1 MASIHFLPSQQNR
14 ARLALN
20 SAAIN
25 STSMPEQLKTAHA
38 NSTDVDSRPAAST
51 AVFQLTDSKA
61 RRYEQLVQHYHADL
75 YRYGYWLCKD
85 ADIAQDLVQD
95 TFLRAWKHLDSLLD
109 PAAAK
114 AWLVTILRRENAR
127 RFERKQFDYDDGA
140 EQDNLADTK
149 QSSAEQ
155 DCDNDLLRKRM
166 ATLPEEYREPL
177 VLQALGGFSS
187 DEIAKLL
194 QLNVNTVN
202 TRLFRARN
210 LLRDQL
216 TSQGEPGHG

>member
-1 MASIHFLPSQQNR
+1 MASIHILPTPQNR
-14 ARLALN
+14 ARLAGN
-20 SAAIN
+20 SAAIK
-25 STSMPEQLKTAHA
+25 SISMSEQSQAAAADNK
-38 NSTDVDSRPAAST
+38 AASA
-51 AVFQLTDSKA
+51 AVFQLTDSKTK
-61 RRYEQLVQHYHADL
+61 RYEQLVQHYHADL

-85 ADIAQDLVQD
+85 PHIAQDLVQD

-127 RFERKQFDYDDGA
+127 RFERKQFDYDDT
-140 EQDNLADTK
+140 EQDSLADTT

-155 DCDNDLLRKRM
+155 HCDNDLLRRRM
-166 ATLPEEYREPL
+166 ATLPQEYREPL

-187 DEIAKLL
+187 DEIANLL

-202 TRLFRARN
+202 TRLFRARK

-216 TSQGEPGHG
+216 SQPGEPGHG

>member
-1 MASIHFLPSQQNR
+1 MGSVHILP
-14 ARLALN
+14 A
-20 SAAIN
+20 
-25 STSMPEQLKTAHA
+25 TKKTV
-38 NSTDVDSRPAAST
+38 S
-51 AVFQLTDSKA
+51 LTDTTTPQPGHMMAERAEQKSDVLELTTAKSSLK
-61 RRYEQLVQHYHADL
+61 RQPESDKQQRYEKLVQLYHADL

-85 ADIAQDLVQD
+85 SDIAQDLVQE
-95 TFLRAWKHLDSLLD
+95 TFLRAWKSLDSLLD
-109 PAAAK
+109 QAAAK
-114 AWLVTILRRENAR
+114 AWLITILRRENAR

-140 EQDNLADTK
+140 EQDSLPDTG
-149 QSSAEQ
+149 QTSAEQ
-155 DCDNDLLRKRM
+155 HLDNEKLRSHI
-166 ATLPEEYREPL
+166 ATLPADYREPL

-216 TSQGEPGHG
+216 TLQGDPGHG

>member
-1 MASIHFLPSQQNR
+1 MASIHILPTPQNR
-14 ARLALN
+14 ARLADN
-20 SAAIN
+20 SAAMK
-25 STSMPEQLKTAHA
+25 STTMSEQPQAA
-38 NSTDVDSRPAAST
+38 AASVADSKAT
-51 AVFQLTDSKA
+51 ASAAVFQLSDSKT

-85 ADIAQDLVQD
+85 PHIAQDLVQD

-109 PAAAK
+109 PTAAK

-127 RFERKQFDYDDGA
+127 RFERKQFDYDDT
-140 EQDNLADTK
+140 EQDSLADST

-155 DCDNDLLRKRM
+155 HCDNGLLRRRM
-166 ATLPEEYREPL
+166 ATLPREYREPL

-187 DEIAKLL
+187 DEIANLL

-210 LLRDQL
+210 LLRNNL
-216 TSQGEPGHG
+216 NLQGGPGHG

>member
-1 MASIHFLPSQQNR
+1 MASIHILPTPQNR
-14 ARLALN
+14 ARLAGN
-20 SAAIN
+20 SAAIK
-25 STSMPEQLKTAHA
+25 SISMSEQPQAAAATVADNK
-38 NSTDVDSRPAAST
+38 AASA
-51 AVFQLTDSKA
+51 AVFQLTDSKTK
-61 RRYEQLVQHYHADL
+61 RYEQLVQHYHADL

-85 ADIAQDLVQD
+85 PHIAQDLVQD

-127 RFERKQFDYDDGA
+127 RFERKQFDYDDT
-140 EQDNLADTK
+140 EQDSLADTT

-155 DCDNDLLRKRM
+155 HCDNDLLRQRM

-187 DEIAKLL
+187 DEIANLL

-202 TRLFRARN
+202 TRLFRARK

-216 TSQGEPGHG
+216 SQPGEPGHG

>member
-1 MASIHFLPSQQNR
+1 MSNIHFLPAQRNR
-14 ARLALN
+14 ARLEPNL
-20 SAAIN
+20 AASHAN
-25 STSMPEQLKTAHA
+25 SMPEP
-38 NSTDVDSRPAAST
+38 NSAPQHSDATPAQNRI
-51 AVFQLTDSKA
+51 AVFQLTDSKHK
-61 RRYEQLVQHYHADL
+61 RYEQLVRHYHADI

-85 ADIAQDLVQD
+85 ADVAQDLVQE
-95 TFLRAWKHLDSLLD
+95 TFLRAWKNLDSLLD
-109 PAAAK
+109 ANAAK

-140 EQDNLADTK
+140 EQDSLADTS

-155 DCDNDLLRKRM
+155 HCDNDLLRKRM

-187 DEIAKLL
+187 DEIANLL
-194 QLNVNTVN
+194 ELNVNTVN
-202 TRLFRARN
+202 TRLFRARK

-216 TSQGEPGHG
+216 SQQGEPSHG